1 VRIIA
6 VCTTH
11 LSARKSGNMS
21 LYQPKIIGSL
31 RPHAPPHP
39 SPPPPVGGEGE
50 EARPDLVAR
59 FEHADFPEELVLADV
74 GAAGACGEKRR
85 GGFTLI
91 ELLVVIAII
100 AILAGLLLPALS
112 RAKSKAKDI
121 NCLSN
126 LKQLGTAHAMYT
138 SDYARSFEYSIDPS
152 NLWMGLLI
160 SYDANVNAVRVCP
173 LASKTTT
180 RTLPGAPYLY
190 GSADMA
196 WSWSVGGVNYS
207 YQGSYAF
214 NGWLYTGAYSVQDI
228 TGLSTAQLGSWQ
240 YTSDT
245 SIPSPSTT
253 PLMADAMWVDGWPL
267 ENQGPS
273 KDLYNG
279 NPNKDMGRFTLA
291 RHGVQSPTSAPQ
303 NITSTSGLVGSANV
317 ILYDGHA
324 AAYKLQNFWTLD
336 WHANWIPPAAI
347 PAPQ

>member
-1 VRIIA
+1 M
-6 VCTTH
+6 
-11 LSARKSGNMS
+11 NFE
-21 LYQPKIIGSL
+21 QP
-31 RPHAPPHP
+31 
-39 SPPPPVGGEGE
+39 
-50 EARPDLVAR
+50 EAM
-59 FEHADFPEELVLADV
+59 DV
-74 GAAGACGEKRR
+74 PQPIQRR
-85 GGFTLI
+85 RNGQDAFTLI

-121 NCLSN
+121 ECLSN
-126 LKQLGTAHAMYT
+126 LKQLGTAHTMYA
-138 SDYARSFEYSIDPS
+138 SDYGRSFEYSIDPS

-214 NGWLYTGAYSVQDI
+214 NGWLYTGTYSVQDI
-228 TGLSTAQLGSWQ
+228 TGLTSAELGSWQ
-240 YTSDT
+240 YTSEPA
-245 SIPSPSTT
+245 IASPSTT

-267 ENQGPS
+267 ETQGPS

-279 NPNKDMGRFTLA
+279 NANKDMGRFTLA
-291 RHGVQSPTSAPQ
+291 RHGTPSPSAAPTD
-303 NITSTSGLVGSANV
+303 ITSSTDIPGSINL
-317 ILYDGHA
+317 IFYDGHA
-324 AAYKLQNFWTLD
+324 TAFKLGSLWNLD
-336 WHANWIPPAAI
+336 WHASWVTPTTIPV
-347 PAPQ
+347 PQ